1 MKNISVWVVSRV
13 LLGWIF
19 FWAFIDKVWGLGFAT
34 KSGQAWIDGVS
45 PTEGFLKF
53 GVTDTFGNFF
63 HALAGNAWVDWLF
76 MIGLLGIGVAL
87 MLGIAL
93 RIATISGIVMLLLM
107 YVALFPS
114 PHNPLV
120 DDHLMYAIFLWG
132 IYQYREQGGA
142 QWWRKLR
149 IVSTHKILE

>member
-1 MKNISVWVVSRV
+1 MKKTYVWLAGRVV
-13 LLGWIF
+13 LGWIF
-19 FWAFIDKVWGLGFAT
+19 LWAFLDKMWGLGFAT
-34 KSGQAWIDGVS
+34 KSGHGWIDGVS
-45 PTEGFLKF
+45 PTTGFLKF
-53 GVTDTFGNFF
+53 GVTDLLGDFF

-76 MIGLLGIGVAL
+76 MIGLLGIGLAL

-120 DDHLMYAIFLWG
+120 DEHVVYSIFLWG
-132 IYQYREQGGA
+132 IHHYRDQCGA
-142 QWWRKLR
+142 VWWRKLR
-149 IVSTHKILE
+149 VVTRWKFLE